1 MFALFAFAPWPTI
14 LLLMGAIAIVWFF
27 FRAVADGI
35 TWFREEIL
43 EDYRRRKKR
52 K

>member
-14 LLLMGAIAIVWFF
+14 LLLIGLAAVVWFL

-43 EDYRRRKKR
+43 EDYRQRKRKK
-52 K
+52 